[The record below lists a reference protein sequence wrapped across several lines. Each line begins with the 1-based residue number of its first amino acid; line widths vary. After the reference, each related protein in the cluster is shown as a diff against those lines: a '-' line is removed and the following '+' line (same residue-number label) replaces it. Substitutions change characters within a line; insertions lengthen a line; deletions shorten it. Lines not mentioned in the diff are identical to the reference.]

1 MRFPKFL
8 RKTLTHRRRRR
19 NSQQM
24 VDEQTY
30 TYLPDECWEWIF
42 GFLINKDDENL
53 SSLSL
58 VSKQFLSITNR
69 LRFSLTLKEEA
80 RPFLPLLFK
89 RFTNLTSIDL
99 SLIRNHDYLD
109 DLLCEISNFPLKLT
123 SLKLPH
129 RCRFP
134 ANGLQAFSQNI
145 TTLTSLTCYGT
156 FFCNKDLSPIVDC
169 FPLLKQFNLHHPL
182 VINKPNFINSIH
194 CMLSKCPC
202 IQHLE
207 LRSTSFLTDQLVV
220 EMCLFFGKL
229 VSINLSGCLHLTETT
244 LFSLVRNCPSISEIK
259 MEGTSI
265 GKNNLEHSGVYP
277 QLKSLYLG
285 SNSWLSD
292 EIIIM
297 YASIFPN
304 LQLLDLKVCRE
315 ISEGICEVLRKC
327 CKLKH
332 LNLAFCSNMKLHG
345 MNFAVH
351 ELEVLNLSNT
361 SVDDETLYAIS
372 KSFCGLLQ
380 LQLDHCK
387 SVTEKGVK
395 HVIENCT
402 QLREINLAG
411 LHLSDRNK
419 KLFSRH
425 GCHLC

>member
-1 MRFPKFL
+1 
-8 RKTLTHRRRRR
+8 
-19 NSQQM
+19 M
-24 VDEQTY
+24 VDEQTN
-30 TYLPDECWEWIF
+30 TYLPDECWEWVF
-42 GFLINKDDENL
+42 GFLINKADENL

-69 LRFSLTLKEEA
+69 LQISLTLKEEA

-89 RFTNLTSIDL
+89 RFTHLTSLDL
-99 SLIRNHDYLD
+99 SLIRNHLYLD

-123 SLKLPH
+123 LLKLPH

-134 ANGLQAFSQNI
+134 VNGLQVFSQNI
-145 TTLTSLTCYGT
+145 TTLTFLTCYGT
-156 FFCNKDLSPIVDC
+156 FFCNNDLSPIVDC
-169 FPLLKQFNLHHPL
+169 FPLLKQLNLHHPL

-207 LRSTSFLTDQLVV
+207 LRSTSFLTDQLVD

-229 VSINLSGCLHLTETT
+229 VSINLSGCHHLTETT

-265 GKNNLEHSGVYP
+265 GINTLEHSGVYP

-285 SNSWLSD
+285 RNSWLSD

-332 LNLAFCSNMKLHG
+332 LNLAFCSNVKLHG
-345 MNFAVH
+345 MNFAVP

-361 SVDDETLYAIS
+361 SIDDETFYAIS
-372 KSFCGLLQ
+372 KNCCRILQ
-380 LQLDHCK
+380 LLLENCK
-387 SVTEKGVK
+387 GVTMKGVK
-395 HVIENCT
+395 QVVENCT
-402 QLREINLAG
+402 QLRKIKLG
-411 LHLSDRNK
+411 RFRLSDENR
-419 KLFSRH
+419 KLLSRH
-425 GCHLC
+425 GCYLC